1 MKKEIRQV
9 RDDGTCQITSV
20 DERFYAV
27 PSKDPVTELP
37 IYEYYPSASW
47 VAGYYYQGKGL
58 QEWLKKNGSDADQ
71 ILLDAGSRGNHIHH
85 AIEMI
90 IAGEELSL
98 DTPVFNGKEGES
110 YDMTTDEWEAI
121 KSFVDWNNE
130 VKPKY
135 ILSEKNVIS
144 RQYRY
149 AGTIDCLAEIN
160 GELYLIDFKTSKSV
174 YTSHIIQVSSYK
186 QALSEEQ
193 PEYAGCK
200 LAILQVGYAMNKKK
214 WKWTEVDDKFALF
227 QHTYAM
233 WQEENPTAKP
243 RQIDLPM
250 KLGIKNPLK
259 KEETVKA
266 KKSKV

>member
-9 RDDGTCQITSV
+9 RDDGTCQITAI

-27 PSKDPVTELP
+27 PYRNETTGLP
-37 IYEYYPSASW
+37 AYDYYPSSSW
-47 VAGYYYQGKGL
+47 IAGYYYKGKGL
-58 QEWLKKNGSDADQ
+58 ENYLKKNGDDAD
-71 ILLDAGSRGNHIHH
+71 LLLIEAGARGSHIHQ
-85 AIEMI
+85 AIEQI
-90 IAGEELSL
+90 ISGETLKI
-98 DTPVFNGKEGES
+98 DTPVMNGQTGKEEEL
-110 YDMTTDEWEAI
+110 TTDEWEAV

-130 VKPKY
+130 VNPKY

-144 RQYRY
+144 RKHRY
-149 AGTIDCLAEIN
+149 AGTIDCLAEVN

-186 QALSEEQ
+186 QALAEEM

-200 LAILQVGYAMNKKK
+200 LAILQVGYALNKKK
-214 WKWTEVDDKFALF
+214 WKWTEVDDKFTLF

-233 WQEENPTAKP
+233 WQEENPVAKP

-250 KLGIKNPLK
+250 ELSIENILI
-259 KEETVKA
+259 VKA
-266 KKSKV
+266 